1 MRIRCV
7 RVRKTSQRLAET
19 DGDVAATRYRA
30 AERVPPIVRAVL
42 DSRDDESAIFGVH
55 GDVRYLNG
63 AAQSALPPDI
73 ITPFIDSRL
82 VRAQLVARG
91 GQVVPLRSKAQVL
104 GEMIIVLHPDARP
117 WAEHEREAIRLA
129 LRQTGGRLAEAARRL
144 GISRTTLWRRLRGER
159 RSSNGASSQDP
170 PGATP

>member
-42 DSRDDESAIFGVH
+42 D
-55 GDVRYLNG
+55 
-63 AAQSALPPDI
+63 
-73 ITPFIDSRL
+73 
-82 VRAQLVARG
+82 ARG

-144 GISRTTLWRRLRGER
+144 GIRRTTLWRRLRGER